1 MRSGIIGLFLGIVLA
16 FGAAAEPADVQ
27 ATIDRQ
33 LSAFLE
39 DDFETAFTFAS
50 PALRRY
56 FRTPENFRSMV
67 TQGYPMVWRPGSV
80 EYLDHRSEGGVV
92 WQNVQ
97 ITDQKG
103 VTHLLEYRMI
113 PMEGGWRISGVRVL
127 ETSDFSV

>member
-1 MRSGIIGLFLGIVLA
+1 MGLVLGAMMALT
-16 FGAAAEPADVQ
+16 AAAEPLDVQ

-50 PALRRY
+50 PTLRRY
-56 FRTPENFRSMV
+56 FQTPENFRAMV

-92 WQNVQ
+92 WQKVQ

-113 PMEGGWRISGVRVL
+113 PMEGGWRISGVRIL
-127 ETSDFSV
+127 DMSDFSA